1 MVDGGDAAPGGEYR
15 FRYVADG
22 VWYTD
27 YASYGVESSK
37 LGGWNSVLFVPEP
50 EAHETPKNI
59 AKMPAPADAGA
70 ENFALKPRF
79 LLRQAA
85 HHQPSGVQP
94 FCARWAGGWRWGS
107 AGLVVGI
114 APPRR
119 RAPIARHAASAR
131 ATMRR

>member
-1 MVDGGDAAPGGEYR
+1 MTTLGKNGLVQFSFYRPGAKSVALAADFTRWAAGALTMRPQGDGWWTAAMPLPGGEYR

-59 AKMPAPADAGA
+59 AKMPAP
-70 ENFALKPRF
+70 R
-79 LLRQAA
+79 
-85 HHQPSGVQP
+85 
-94 FCARWAGGWRWGS
+94 
-107 AGLVVGI
+107 
-114 APPRR
+114 
-119 RAPIARHAASAR
+119 
-131 ATMRR
+131 